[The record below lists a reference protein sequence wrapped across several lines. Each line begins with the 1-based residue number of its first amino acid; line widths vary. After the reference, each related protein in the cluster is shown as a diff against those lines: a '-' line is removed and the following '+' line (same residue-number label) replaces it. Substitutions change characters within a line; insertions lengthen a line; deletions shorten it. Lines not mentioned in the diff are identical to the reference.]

1 MMMPEHPHNYWLLKK
16 ATWNG
21 DIWVKTDVVGI
32 INFSGPQYPGII
44 EIGSLIGLHHSDWA
58 WDVITKVEYET
69 YQAFGFKE
77 YDLRP
82 TTL

>member
-1 MMMPEHPHNYWLLKK
+1 MMPEHPHNYWLLKK
-16 ATWNG
+16 AKWDG
-21 DIWVKTDVVGI
+21 FVWIKTDVLGI
-32 INFSGPQYPGII
+32 IEFTGSQYPGII
-44 EIGSLIGLHHSDWA
+44 GIGSLLGMHDDNWA
-58 WDVITKVEYET
+58 WDVISKAEYET